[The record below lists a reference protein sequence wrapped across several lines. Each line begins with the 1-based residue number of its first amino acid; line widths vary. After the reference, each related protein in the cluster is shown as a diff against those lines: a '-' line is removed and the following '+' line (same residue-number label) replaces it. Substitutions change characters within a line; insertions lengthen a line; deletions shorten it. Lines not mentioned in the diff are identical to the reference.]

1 VNEGNAFNLTSGIFT
16 APRPGTYFFSFT
28 GLAKFPNSSSSQ
40 NRVFLGVYLY
50 LNGGRIGLSWV
61 KEGNTVDD
69 QDEQVTLQSMLNLK
83 KGDRVWV
90 EIHYSGG
97 SSSYLFDIR
106 NFHLTHFT
114 GFMLEEEIVASL

>member
-1 VNEGNAFNLTSGIFT
+1 M
-16 APRPGTYFFSFT
+16 
-28 GLAKFPNSSSSQ
+28 
-40 NRVFLGVYLY
+40 
-50 LNGGRIGLSWV
+50 SWV

-90 EIHYSGG
+90 QISTMSTGVK
-97 SSSYLFDIR
+97 LFDV
-106 NFHLTHFT
+106 NSSHYTHFT